1 MLLELLVDILFGLID
16 LVVSLIPDIDISLDL
31 EPLSAVTVY
40 FGYLDNFLDMT
51 AIISALGIVF
61 LIINAG
67 FIVRIFNF
75 IVRKIPTI
83 S

>member
-31 EPLSAVTVY
+31 GPLSAVTVY

-51 AIISALGIVF
+51 VIISALGVVF